1 MQKWPCT
8 ERDTKETMRTTAKSL
23 PGPKAGLGAERGR
36 RQPPADPKV
45 TARGQEEQPRSGDEG
60 PGRCSAPPPGAD
72 SSTDNQPRW
81 PSAKATEHPRAPAPA
96 PPALALSP
104 NQSRRLAHEHVP
116 VAGAGGRSSR
126 ENVPLATAHAFQE
139 NRSLH
144 CTQESLPVADQS
156 SAGRTNPPPTAAIC
170 TQDSGRR
177 PSQAGP
183 LG

>member
-1 MQKWPCT
+1 MQKWSCT

-104 NQSRRLAHEHVP
+104 NQSRCLAHEHVP
-116 VAGAGGRSSR
+116 VAGAGG
-126 ENVPLATAHAFQE
+126 
-139 NRSLH
+139 
-144 CTQESLPVADQS
+144 
-156 SAGRTNPPPTAAIC
+156 
-170 TQDSGRR
+170 
-177 PSQAGP
+177 
-183 LG
+183 